1 MTPCLNP
8 LREIMFSAQEANILL
23 SEEEAGRLRER
34 KFPSEEEELPV
45 VVSNEPGPLSIT
57 EHKKKQ
63 IS

>member
-1 MTPCLNP
+1 
-8 LREIMFSAQEANILL
+8 MFSAQEANILL